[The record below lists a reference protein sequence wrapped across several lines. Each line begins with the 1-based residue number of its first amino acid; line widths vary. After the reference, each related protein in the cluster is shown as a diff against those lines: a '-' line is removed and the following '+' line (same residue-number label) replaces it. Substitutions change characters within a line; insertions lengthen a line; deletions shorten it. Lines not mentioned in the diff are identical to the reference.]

1 MGRGDVSVVDD
12 EVLRELH
19 RALAVG
25 PEQALADWVATGLA
39 GDPAAYRGAG
49 RTAHGRPATLARAL
63 ATALTSVA
71 RDRLGVALAL
81 DGAEVLGRRAHLAAT
96 DPDADRRADARIL
109 RAADGWWA
117 LNLARPS
124 DVELVPALVEGQVGD
139 TWTDL
144 ERWAALLPAAVVV
157 DRATM
162 LGLPASRLGETPVP
176 ATPWRTT
183 SVAARTSSTSPE
195 SFRVVNLGSLWAAP
209 LAAHL
214 LSRLGAEVVHV
225 ESSSRPDASRWG
237 SPVFYAE
244 LRAGAEVRSIEVTSE
259 PGRAELHALVSSA
272 DVVIEASRPRAL
284 EGLGV
289 SPRDVLPDGRARTW
303 LQITGHGPD
312 QPQRVGFGDDAA
324 VAGGLAVVGRD
335 GAPDFYGDAVADP
348 LTGILGALAVAVHH
362 RRDRQAVVQTSLAW
376 TAATARAAGD
386 VRG

>member
-63 ATALTSVA
+63 AAALTSVA
-71 RDRLGVALAL
+71 DDRFGGALAL

-139 TWTDL
+139 TWTGVA
-144 ERWAALLPAAVVV
+144 RWAALLPADAVVE
-157 DRATM
+157 RATM
-162 LGLPASRLGETPVP
+162 LGLPCSRLGETPVP
-176 ATPWRTT
+176 AAPWRTT
-183 SVAARTSSTSPE
+183 SGPASSSSTSL
-195 SFRVVNLGSLWAAP
+195 RVVNLGSLWAAP

-214 LSRLGAEVVHV
+214 LGRLGAEVVHV
-225 ESSSRPDASRWG
+225 ESSTRPDASRWG
-237 SPVFYAE
+237 SPAFYAE
-244 LRAGAEVRSIEVTSE
+244 LRAGAEVRTIDVTTGA
-259 PGRAELHALVSSA
+259 GRAELHALVSSA

-289 SPRDVLPDGRARTW
+289 SPRDVMSDGRARTW
-303 LQITGHGPD
+303 LQITGHGPE
-312 QPQRVGFGDDAA
+312 QPHRVGFGDDAA
-324 VAGGLAVVGRD
+324 VAGGLVVIDQD
-335 GAPDFYGDAVADP
+335 GIPGFYGDAVADP
-348 LTGILGALAVAVHH
+348 LTGLVGALAVAANHH
-362 RRDRQAVVQTSLAW
+362 PDRQTVVQTALAW
-376 TAATARAAGD
+376 SAATARAAGA
-386 VRG
+386 VSV